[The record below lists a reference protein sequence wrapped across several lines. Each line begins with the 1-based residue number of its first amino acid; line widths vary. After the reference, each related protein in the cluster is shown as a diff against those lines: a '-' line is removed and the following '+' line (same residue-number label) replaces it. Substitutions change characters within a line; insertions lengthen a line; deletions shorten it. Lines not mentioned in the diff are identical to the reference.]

1 MRTVWKRLW
10 VTLMALSLCLQL
22 LPGLSL
28 TARAAP
34 DDREEDAQNEMD
46 TNSTDDGDGAISEEE
61 LQSLKDQG
69 VVLAAFDT
77 EEEMLV
83 WLQNQSGVAPMSD
96 SGFEGPSIGDEYGI
110 MPTALM
116 EGNVDPACFYF
127 TVWSANEAE
136 KKWEYDDFDEM
147 ASALDVTVTSG
158 SPWRGPVSG
167 ELSVA
172 ESSYPTITGYRLSTI
187 RIEDTIIRLLGNVI
201 VSGET
206 YIYFSALTTTGRMAH
221 IVLSGPDRYAGTPHP
236 IEVRYVPEEYQV
248 SYEVYIDD
256 DKQDPGDKTYGLDAI
271 FGRDRPSS
279 TVDWDY
285 SFRVSVPAG
294 FEGEVKVSDDAT
306 AEEETIYPQ
315 SCDGKSGYG
324 DYSLGVEVKYK
335 ARTDGS
341 SQIGAQIDTDASD
354 APAFFSLNG
363 TYHPT
368 AAEKATGDQRV
379 RVILRQ
385 KEEITFDPTFWLNSA
400 NISSRID
407 NTQNLNKKVIL
418 DRSNLSYTAL
428 PKGESGGWIGTN
440 GLLNYQWAFVGT
452 SSPFPFVW
460 RVDALEINCNGLTI
474 PLTENSKREGEK
486 VTLLPSGM
494 KVTLSYDRKVG
505 VAYSYTLKIENIYC
519 NIVITGGSLVDD
531 NTFESVPTK
540 LTGVT
545 AEYWNGTGWAPLIQS
560 KPVSK
565 SSFQISSGQVD
576 EGNFNANLRF
586 KLLEGYGWP
595 GDDPNKAVAAS
606 IDNLYY
612 AGTIS
617 NIMGPDDN
625 GYYYTTLNGSTYWTG
640 NRTNMTY
647 LLSIEAVPKK
657 YSVVYLDGA
666 SADINSEAN
675 VETVTNMPRFNSG
688 TTEDANNGLYYSA
701 IPGAG
706 GSNTVLIN
714 GTIPVN
720 TDWKNG
726 TSAAE
731 FRGWVLT
738 DRNGQPYGWEDG
750 KFIAE
755 TQDELPDQYPIFTPN
770 SLAELEKLCQCAEE
784 TNSTTQTYK
793 IYLTA
798 LWSAGA
804 PDYGYYLTFNYID
817 EAGETHSRADPGV
830 SGIAASE
837 FSEENNVDGCGTD
850 YRPGQYYME
859 RKSNYYRL
867 EPMDGLS
874 VVFDP
879 DSAEAV
885 ILRDRYLW
893 YRFDAG
899 RSGSGEEY
907 YWEKVRNGG
916 EVAVWMISTLGQL
929 DISKTLSNPAFA
941 EGVEDYMFNV
951 SFTLPGADIPESVGN
966 ETEFFGGGSSYTVDC
981 IIRGPGGAQ
990 SAGSIELTLEDGTYT
1005 GELHLKHGQTA
1016 SIPLPAGTTYTVTEA
1031 PGACYVLE
1039 RVTGS
1044 GTSTEDGRGRSDVIT
1059 ANTVN
1064 SATFTNACT
1073 GTLAVSKTVA
1083 GNAGDTGREFHFTVT
1098 LSDSSVNGRMGDM
1111 EFTDGV
1117 ASFTLKH
1124 GETAVA
1130 VLHPSEREVS
1140 YEVTEAEA
1148 DRYGYTTTSSGAT
1161 GLILPGRDAAAEFVN
1176 TKNLSPWWPDRDP
1189 DGQWQP
1195 PEGLDYLDH
1204 TAYIAG
1210 FPDGL
1215 VHPLDNLT
1223 RAQAAMIFYRLLT
1236 DEALLEHQTTESP
1249 YPDVPEDAW
1258 YGEAVATLSHMGV
1271 IKGFPDGTFRP
1282 GADITR
1288 AEFVTIAVGFFSFQ
1302 EDGAADQ
1309 FSDIAGHWA
1318 RTYIN
1323 AASVHGLIHG
1333 YPDRTFR
1340 PDGKITRA
1348 ETISV
1353 VNNVL
1358 GRKPHVDGM
1367 LGDMITWPD
1376 NMDQSLWYY
1385 ADIQEATNSHT
1396 YSMDL
1401 RLQDGVYER
1410 WIGII
1415 SDDREKRKEVA
1426 GI

>member
-34 DDREEDAQNEMD
+34 ADWEEDVQNETD

-61 LQSLKDQG
+61 IQTLMDQG

-77 EEEMLV
+77 EEEMLA
-83 WLQNQSGVAPMSD
+83 WLQGQSGVAPMSD

-110 MPTALM
+110 MPTALVG
-116 EGNVDPACFYF
+116 GNVDPGYFYF
-127 TVWSANEAE
+127 TVWSANEAK
-136 KKWEYDDFDEM
+136 KKWEYDDFDM
-147 ASALDVTVTSG
+147 LASASEVAVTSG
-158 SPWRGPVSG
+158 KSWRGPASG

-187 RIEDTIIRLLGNVI
+187 RIEDTIIRLLGNV
-201 VSGET
+201 VVNGET
-206 YIYFSALTTTGRMAH
+206 HIYFSALTTTGKMTH

-248 SYEVYIDD
+248 SYEVYIGD
-256 DKQDPGDKTYGLDAI
+256 DKQNPDDTTYGLDKI

-294 FEGEVKVSDDAT
+294 FEGEVKVADDET
-306 AEEETIYPQ
+306 AEEGKTIYPQ

-324 DYSLGVEVKYK
+324 DFDLGVEVKYK

-368 AAEKATGDQRV
+368 AAEKATGDQHV

-385 KEEITFDPTFWLNSA
+385 KEKVTFDPTFWLASV
-400 NISSRID
+400 NIDSQIENVQVRD
-407 NTQNLNKKVIL
+407 KVIL
-418 DRSNLSYTAL
+418 ERSSLTST
-428 PKGESGGWIGTN
+428 PPPEGQSGGWIGTN
-440 GLLNYQWAFVGT
+440 GLFNYQWAFTAVH
-452 SSPFPFVW
+452 PYPDVW
-460 RVDALEINCNGLTI
+460 KVDALEINGTGLTV
-474 PLTENSKREGEK
+474 PLTEDRNRKGEK
-486 VTLLPSGM
+486 TTSFPSGM
-494 KVTLSYDRKVG
+494 KVTLTYNRSGISY
-505 VAYSYTLKIENIYC
+505 YPYTLKIENIDR
-519 NIVITGGSLVDD
+519 NIVITGGGLVNDKA
-531 NTFESVPTK
+531 FESVPTE
-540 LTGVT
+540 LTGVQ
-545 AEYWNGTGWAPLIQS
+545 AEYWNGTTWTPLVQS

-565 SSFQISSGQVD
+565 TSFQISSGQVD
-576 EGNFNANLRF
+576 IDHFGANLRF

-595 GDDPNKAVAAS
+595 GNNPDKAVTVS
-606 IDNLYY
+606 INTIYS
-612 AGTIS
+612 AGTKS
-617 NIMGPDDN
+617 STQGPDAN
-625 GYYYTTLNGSTYWTG
+625 GYYYMTLNASSYWS
-640 NRTNMTY
+640 NRYNNMTY
-647 LLSIEAVPKK
+647 LLSIKAVPKK
-657 YSVVYLDGA
+657 YSVIYLDGT
-666 SADINSEAN
+666 SAGINSEAN

-688 TTEDANNGLYYSA
+688 PAEDTNNGLYYSS

-706 GSNTVLIN
+706 VSNTVLIN

-726 TSAAE
+726 TSEAE
-731 FRGWVLT
+731 FHGWVLT
-738 DRNGQPYGWEDG
+738 DKTGKPYGWDG
-750 KFIAE
+750 NSFIAD

-804 PDYGYYLTFNYID
+804 PDYGYYVTFNYID
-817 EAGETHSRADPGV
+817 EAGETHTRADPGV
-830 SGIAASE
+830 SGIAASA
-837 FSEENNVDGCGTD
+837 FSKADNIDGSGTD

-859 RKSNYYRL
+859 RESNYYRL

-879 DSAEAV
+879 GSAEAS
-885 ILRDRYLW
+885 ILHDRYLW
-893 YRFDAG
+893 YRFDAD
-899 RSGSGEEY
+899 RSGSGGEY

-916 EVAVWMISTLGQL
+916 EVAVWMISTLGRL
-929 DISKTLSNPAFA
+929 DISKTLSNPDFA
-941 EGVEDYMFNV
+941 EGGEDYMFNV

-966 ETEFFGGGSSYTVDC
+966 EAEFFGGGSSHTVDF
-981 IIRGPGGAQ
+981 IIRGPEGAQ

-1005 GELHLKHGQTA
+1005 GELQLKHGQTA
-1016 SIPLPAGTTYTVTEA
+1016 SIPLPAGTTYTVTET
-1031 PGACYVLE
+1031 PGTGYILE
-1039 RVTGS
+1039 GVTGS
-1044 GTSTEDGRGRSDVIT
+1044 GTGTEDGTGQSGGIT
-1059 ANTVN
+1059 ANTVS
-1064 SATFTNACT
+1064 SAAFTNACT
-1073 GTLAVSKTVA
+1073 GTLTVSKTVA

-1098 LSDSSVNGRMGDM
+1098 LSDSSVNGRMGNMD
-1111 EFTDGV
+1111 FTDGV

-1130 VLHPSEREVS
+1130 ALHPSEREVS
-1140 YEVTEAEA
+1140 YEVTEEEA
-1148 DRYGYTTTSSGAT
+1148 DRYGYTTTSTGAT
-1161 GLILPGRDAAAEFVN
+1161 GSILPGRDAAAEFVN
-1176 TKNLSPWWPDRDP
+1176 TKNFSPWWPDRDP

-1195 PEGLDYLDH
+1195 PEDLDYLDH
-1204 TAYIAG
+1204 TAYITG

-1236 DEALLEHQTTESP
+1236 DEARREHQTEESP

-1318 RTYIN
+1318 RPYIN
-1323 AASVHGLIHG
+1323 AASVHELIHG
-1333 YPDRTFR
+1333 YPDGTFR
-1340 PDGKITRA
+1340 PEGKITRA

-1358 GRKPHVDGM
+1358 GRRPHVDGM
-1367 LGDMITWPD
+1367 LGDMTIWPD
-1376 NMDQSLWYY
+1376 NMDQSAWYY

-1401 RLQDGVYER
+1401 QLPDGLFER
-1410 WIGII
+1410 WIALLA
-1415 SDDREKRKEVA
+1415 DNREKRKGVT